1 MKLLIVDDQR
11 ATLKGLADNI
21 PWQEDGFD
29 VVDTAANAMEARLS
43 FGRGRPEVML
53 CDIEMPVENG
63 IEFCRWVR
71 QQGYGT
77 KIIFLT
83 CHADFQYAREAIEL
97 GASDYIVQP
106 AAYETIRAKVKEVA
120 EKLWAEARNRKW
132 QDIGK
137 SYAYNQKE
145 IGSSLWHG
153 YLLGTV
159 NSRDFA
165 SLPSMPDMEG
175 EGFLVLIQVLRWT
188 AAPRLTEDLMASV
201 FQSFAEDIFGAL
213 CSCVLSSY
221 METNTYALLIQ
232 AGPEVDISAG
242 LGSRLQYLADACDMY
257 MPCEIALYP
266 SKACAMAGMPK
277 EWRRLINARDQN
289 ITGKKGVLGD
299 RGLPA
304 GRRTDYRQQAAGWKL
319 ILEDKGPKAME
330 EAVRACL
337 DQLAAEEDFTAD
349 TLACFSM
356 DFHHLLVYLW
366 EPKSRMAMLQQSADW
381 QRLAHEAMRSV
392 DQMKELIH
400 QTLECYAKESDVSER
415 SVTEQIV
422 DYINENLWGEI
433 RKENITEHVH
443 LNGDYIS
450 RVFKKEMGISIKAY
464 TIRQKL
470 LEAQKLLRTTSL
482 SVSNVAVQLGYG
494 NFSHFSAAYKR
505 EFGITP
511 TEEREKKDYR
521 DPS

>member
-1 MKLLIVDDQR
+1 MKILIVDDQR

-21 PWQEDGFD
+21 SWMEEGFD

-43 FGRGRPEVML
+43 FGRGVPDVML
-53 CDIEMPVENG
+53 CDIEMPVESG
-63 IEFCRWVR
+63 IQLCRWVR
-71 QQGYGT
+71 QQGYQT

-83 CHADFQYAREAIEL
+83 CHEDFQYAREAIEL

-106 AAYETIRAKVKEVA
+106 AAYETIRDKVREVA
-120 EKLWAEARNRKW
+120 EKLLTEARNRKW

-159 NSRDFA
+159 NSMDFE
-165 SLPSMPDMEG
+165 SLPSMPDREG
-175 EGFLVLIQVLRWT
+175 EGVLVLVQILRWT
-188 AAPRLTEDLMASV
+188 ARRLEEDLMASV
-201 FQSFAEDIFGAL
+201 LQSFAEDIFGAIS
-213 CSCVLSSY
+213 SCVLTSY
-221 METNTYALLIQ
+221 MEENTYALLIQ
-232 AGPEVDISAG
+232 TGPKGAIGGGD
-242 LGSRLQYLADACDMY
+242 LNSRLQYLADACDMY

-266 SKACAMAGMPK
+266 SKACPVAGMPQ
-277 EWRRLINARDQN
+277 EWWRLIKMRNQN
-289 ITGKKGVLGD
+289 ITGKKGVFGD
-299 RGLPA
+299 QGLPA
-304 GRRTDYRQQAAGWKL
+304 GSLTDYRQQAMRWKS
-319 ILEDKGPKAME
+319 ILEEKGPKAME
-330 EAVRACL
+330 EDACACL
-337 DQLAAEEDFTAD
+337 DQLAAGEGFTAD

-400 QTLECYAKESDVSER
+400 QTLDCYSKESDVSEP
-415 SVTEQIV
+415 SVTQQIV
-422 DYINENLWGEI
+422 DYINENLWGEL
-433 RKENITEHVH
+433 RKEDITEHVH

-450 RVFKKEMGISIKAY
+450 RVFKKEMGISIKGY
-464 TIRQKL
+464 IIRQKL

-505 EFGITP
+505 EIIWEQFQFYI
-511 TEEREKKDYR
+511 
-521 DPS
+521 

>member
-11 ATLKGLADNI
+11 VTLMGLAANI
-21 PWQEDGFD
+21 PWQEEGFD
-29 VVDTAANAMEARLS
+29 AVDTAANAMEARLS
-43 FGRGRPEVML
+43 FGRGAPDVIL
-53 CDIEMPVENG
+53 CDIEMPVESG

-71 QQGYGT
+71 QQGYGS

-106 AAYETIRAKVKEVA
+106 AAYETIRTKVREVA
-120 EKLWAEARNRKW
+120 EKLRAEDRNRRW

-145 IGSSLWHG
+145 ISSSLWHG

-159 NSRDFA
+159 NSGDFA
-165 SLPSMPDMEG
+165 SLPSMPDRDG
-175 EGFLVLIQVLRWT
+175 EGVLAVIQVLRWT
-188 AAPRLTEDLMASV
+188 ADRKLEEDLMASV
-201 FQSFAEDIFGAL
+201 LQSFAEDIFGTL
-213 CSCVLSSY
+213 SSCILTSY
-221 METNTYALLIQ
+221 MEADTYALLIQ
-232 AGPEVDISAG
+232 TEPGEDISG
-242 LGSRLQYLADACDMY
+242 DLNSRLQYLADACDVY

-266 SKACAMAGMPK
+266 SKTCAITGMPK
-277 EWRRLINARDQN
+277 EWRRLLNVRDRN
-289 ITGKKGVLGD
+289 ITGKKGVFGD
-299 RGLPA
+299 GLPA
-304 GRRTDYRQQAAGWKL
+304 EGMTDYRQQAMRWKS
-319 ILEDKGPKAME
+319 ILEEKGPKAME
-330 EAVRACL
+330 EDACACL
-337 DQLAAEEDFTAD
+337 DRLAAAKGFTAD

-400 QTLECYAKESDVSER
+400 LTLECYANEPDAGEP
-415 SVTEQIV
+415 SVTQQIV

-433 RKENITEHVH
+433 RKEDITEHVH

-450 RVFKKEMGISIKAY
+450 RVFKKEMGISIKGY
-464 TIRQKL
+464 IIRQKL

-511 TEEREKKDYR
+511 TEEREQKK
-521 DPS
+521 